1 MSKIKGMKNE
11 SLQGEAMKIM
21 EALTGVDEELL
32 ARCEEAGSLEAQA
45 GERKRGWN
53 KKRNLY
59 LWRLSSCAALLCLF
73 VIGAVA
79 WREMG
84 KLSTNENSMYMD
96 MSGSAGG
103 ISDAGEHIESEL
115 EATSDNMPNMVFNEP
130 CEYSQAPAQNAGAS
144 GGVNV
149 SPTAASAAEEA
160 ALRDLSGKESQD
172 GKEMEAKKDFT
183 VESMEGCLA
192 YPVDELTEAEA
203 RQVELFGGYIPTKL
217 PAGYAF
223 STACW
228 NLEHSSMSLYWH
240 RWMDDIMIYIRK
252 LDGEAPETVDVSK
265 PEYYDERLYE
275 IPYAM
280 TVPEEYW
287 KTFKSPV
294 FAKDDLSLEIVS
306 SRVLSYSGDSE
317 DTSTPRGDF
326 YVLYD
331 KVLVYFNGRGTPEQ
345 IWEMF
350 SSIQE

>member
-84 KLSTNENSMYMD
+84 KLSTDENSMYMN

-144 GGVNV
+144 GGANV
-149 SPTAASAAEEA
+149 SPTAASAEEEA
-160 ALRDLSGKESQD
+160 ALKDISGKESQVNKEVGTD
-172 GKEMEAKKDFT
+172 G
-183 VESMEGCLA
+183 VESCLM
-192 YPVDELTEAEA
+192 PQTKELTEAEA
-203 RQVELFGGYIPTKL
+203 RQMEAFGAYIPTKL
-217 PAGYAF
+217 PTGYVF
-223 STACW
+223 SSASW
-228 NLEHSSMSLYWH
+228 DSEQGELSLTWH
-240 RWMDDIMIYIRK
+240 REWDLIIMSFEK
-252 LDGEAPETVDVSK
+252 VDGEAPEIVDVTKS
-265 PEYYDERLYE
+265 ESYDERLYE
-275 IPYAM
+275 IPYGM
-280 TVPEEYW
+280 TVPEEYL
-287 KTFKSPV
+287 KNFIGSPV

-306 SRVLSYSGDSE
+306 SRVLSYSGDSG
-317 DTSTPRGDF
+317 DDSTPGGRF
-326 YVLYD
+326 SVLYD
-331 KVLVYFNGRGTPEQ
+331 GVLVSFNGRGTPEQ